1 MIRTTLSCCL
11 LFGTLLA
18 VTMAVHRQGREALQP
33 VEAAPRLAP
42 IDPDSPAAPEAS
54 RRDTQVV
61 PALARASSTA
71 THVSMAVALDER
83 RVERQPAELPSGEDE
98 DALFE
103 LLLDDPRPARDAAEE
118 VLTSRSN
125 ELRGQA
131 QTTLA
136 RRNSLR
142 FVPESEADLAAET
155 PAGDESPVA
164 AGLAPDTAP
173 DPRLESDRQ
182 WAPEMLALRNE
193 IRTCLNHYYHEVED
207 VNERSPWG
215 IMHALIA
222 YGVHT
227 QVRAGGRNVNAI
239 GWLCWNQPCRGQRLF
254 SAPNGRLSTQN
265 GPGVQGHEGQFLAM
279 LAQSRVPIDYELRI
293 DGHRFTVADLVEFE
307 QRTCR
312 PNSELTFKLIGLS
325 HYLESDAQ
333 WVNDHGERWDIPRL
347 IQEELRQPVIGAA
360 CGGTH
365 RMMGFS
371 YAVRKREQ
379 RGEPVE
385 GQWLRA
391 KKYVDSYHDYT
402 LKLQN
407 ADGSFSTDWFRSR
420 ADSPD
425 LARRVQTTGHILE
438 WLVYSLPEDQ
448 LTDPRVVRGI
458 QYLTRL
464 MLQHRSWEVGPKGH
478 ALHALVLY
486 DERVF
491 GGWLEGPPQVAEQ
504 LEAEITAAA
513 ASVST
518 PAAAGA
524 RDETAPRSAET
535 QARRARGLFNL
546 GR

>member
-18 VTMAVHRQGREALQP
+18 ATMAVHRQGQEALKP
-33 VEAAPRLAP
+33 VERAPRLAP
-42 IDPDSPAAPEAS
+42 AHPDSLPASES
-54 RRDTQVV
+54 VRRDTLVV

-71 THVSMAVALDER
+71 THVSLAVALDER
-83 RVERQPAELPSGEDE
+83 RVERQSADVPGGDDE

-103 LLLDDPRPARDAAEE
+103 LLLDDPRPASEASEQ
-118 VLTSRSN
+118 VLTSRPN
-125 ELRGQA
+125 ELREQA

-155 PAGDESPVA
+155 VADDESPVA
-164 AGLAPDTAP
+164 AELAPDTAP
-173 DPRLESDRQ
+173 DLQLDSDRQ
-182 WAPEMLALRNE
+182 WGPEMLTLRNE

-279 LAQSRVPIDYELRI
+279 LAQSRVPIDFELRV

-333 WVNDHGERWDIPRL
+333 WVNDRGERWDIPRL

-379 RGEPVE
+379 RDEPVE

-391 KKYVDSYHDYT
+391 RKYVDSYHDYT

-407 ADGSFSTDWFRSR
+407 PDGSFSTDWFRSR
-420 ADSPD
+420 ANSPD

-491 GGWLEGPPQVAEQ
+491 GGWLDGPPQVAEQ
-504 LEAEITAAA
+504 IEAEMLEAAEGVATQ
-513 ASVST
+513 
-518 PAAAGA
+518 PAPGV
-524 RDETAPRSAET
+524 RDEAGQRSAET
-535 QARRARGLFNL
+535 QVRRSRGLFNL